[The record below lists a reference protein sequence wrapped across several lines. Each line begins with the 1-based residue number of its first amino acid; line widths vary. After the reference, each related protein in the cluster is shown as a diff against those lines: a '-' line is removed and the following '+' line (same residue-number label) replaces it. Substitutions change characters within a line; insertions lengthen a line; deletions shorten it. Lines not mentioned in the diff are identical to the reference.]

1 MHLFSYGLIFFF
13 LYIDKDDQ
21 YRVLASYE
29 ASNIG
34 ETSLV
39 EGTFVTIVEKNERG
53 VILIYFLI
61 SRS

>member
-1 MHLFSYGLIFFF
+1 MFQFTSHGVSFVIVKFFSKT
-13 LYIDKDDQ
+13 DKEDQ

-53 VILIYFLI
+53 MIYQ
-61 SRS
+61 